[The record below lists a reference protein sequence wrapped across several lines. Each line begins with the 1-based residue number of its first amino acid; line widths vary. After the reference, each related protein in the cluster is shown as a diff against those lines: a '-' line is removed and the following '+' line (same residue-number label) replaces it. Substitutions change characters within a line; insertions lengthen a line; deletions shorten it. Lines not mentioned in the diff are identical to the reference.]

1 MPQRARY
8 LCAAVLAAAALTAAF
23 ILPRTHW
30 HAVPRAPF
38 VILLSLLVVLVLTV
52 RLPLLRESPA
62 GPAMVSVLLASVVLL
77 PPGAAALVGAT
88 ACLFMVLRRAD
99 PLRVAFACAVAF
111 LAAAAGGELYTG
123 VHGCRALTASQ
134 FPAVLLPIALAM
146 AAVSAVPAI
155 LVETYVVTAT
165 GRDRSLAVRDVVL
178 SAFPRNVAYAGVG
191 LLTAVLWSD
200 SYDALAALV
209 LLGPVVVTRWATVQA
224 EEQRAAHD
232 AIIRTLVQAVE
243 IKDLY
248 TRGHSERV
256 ARLSGMIA
264 AELRL
269 PPERVEVLRYA
280 ATLHDVGKLGVPTRL
295 LRKTGPL
302 DEAEFREIRL
312 HPARG
317 VAVVGEIAFLDEA
330 YSAILYH
337 HERMDGSGYPKG
349 LRGQAIPPFARII
362 AVADAFDAMTSTR
375 SYRQARSVEE
385 ALAELRACS
394 GTQLDPSIV
403 DAIISALAK
412 AAAAGRVWRGDGS
425 GAEPGERQVTAA
437 DLPPGAV
444 VAEFD
449 HDDLEYQGPSRPAG
463 PGAADP
469 HGPRDAES
477 EGGSEADS
485 DADADAEAALL
496 SPEVEHDLDDAGCAA
511 PSARRRARVT
521 APGPVRSATE
531 QVSSAN
537 SSTDLERLS
546 GSPAEAFE
554 IGRNG
559 HSNIVS
565 PGVFGTVGVG
575 VAGVSGAAGVVGTAG
590 AAGVAGDEADDAAV
604 RAPGLSLPAQT
615 GHDLDVLDPAETA
628 ADPRESR

>member
-8 LCAAVLAAAALTAAF
+8 LCTAVMVAAAVTAAF
-23 ILPRTHW
+23 VLPRTHW

-62 GPAMVSVLLASVVLL
+62 GPAIVSVLLASIVLL
-77 PPGAAALVGAT
+77 PPGAAALIGAT
-88 ACLFMVLRRAD
+88 ASAFMVLRRAD
-99 PLRVAFACAVAF
+99 PFRVAFACAVAF
-111 LAAAAGGELYTG
+111 LAAAAGGEIYIG

-134 FPAVLLPIALAM
+134 FPAVLLPIALAVVT
-146 AAVSAVPAI
+146 VSAVPAI
-155 LVETYVVTAT
+155 LIESYLVAAT
-165 GRDRSLAVRDVVL
+165 GQDRARAVRNVL
-178 SAFPRNVAYAGVG
+178 FGTFPRNLAYAAVG

-200 SYDALAALV
+200 AYDALAALV
-209 LLGPVVVTRWATVQA
+209 LLGPVAVTRWASVQA

-256 ARLSGMIA
+256 ARLSDMIA

-269 PPERVEVLRYA
+269 PPERAEVLRYA

-302 DEAEFREIRL
+302 DDAEFDAIRL

-317 VAVVGEIAFLDEA
+317 VEVVEEIAFLDEA
-330 YSAILYH
+330 YSAILHH

-349 LRGQAIPPFARII
+349 LRGPQIPPFARII

-385 ALAELRACS
+385 ALADLRACA
-394 GTQLDPSIV
+394 GTQLDPEIV
-403 DAIISALAK
+403 AAIISALDK

-425 GAEPGERQVTAA
+425 GLEPGERPVTA

-449 HDDLEYQGPSRPAG
+449 HDDPAYRGPTRVSVHATQDPDGSG
-463 PGAADP
+463 PGADT
-469 HGPRDAES
+469 DV
-477 EGGSEADS
+477 GSV
-485 DADADAEAALL
+485 AAQL
-496 SPEVEHDLDDAGCAA
+496 SPEVEHGPDDTGCVP
-511 PSARRRARVT
+511 PSARRRAAAAAAAEF
-521 APGPVRSATE
+521 APGGLEPARSATE
-531 QVSSAN
+531 QPSSAYAYP
-537 SSTDLERLS
+537 DAERFS
-546 GSPAEAFE
+546 VPSPASFE
-554 IGRNG
+554 IEHNVPT
-559 HSNIVS
+559 NIVTAA
-565 PGVFGTVGVG
+565 VFGT
-575 VAGVSGAAGVVGTAG
+575 AAAGLAG
-590 AAGVAGDEADDAAV
+590 GADGPGREADQDAA
-604 RAPGLSLPAQT
+604 RPPGLSLPAQT
-615 GHDLDVLDPAETA
+615 GHGLDALDPAETA
-628 ADPRESR
+628 ADPREAR

>member
-88 ACLFMVLRRAD
+88 ASLFMVLRRAD

-155 LVETYVVTAT
+155 LVETYLVTAT
-165 GRDRSLAVRDVVL
+165 GRDRALAVREVVL
-178 SAFPRNVAYAGVG
+178 NAFPRNVAYAGVG

-232 AIIRTLVQAVE
+232 SIIRTLVQAVE

-256 ARLSGMIA
+256 ARLTGMIA

-349 LRGQAIPPFARII
+349 LRGEAIPPFARII

-394 GTQLDPSIV
+394 GTQLDPSFV

-425 GAEPGERQVTAA
+425 GAEPGEPPVTAA
-437 DLPPGAV
+437 ALPPGAV

-463 PGAADP
+463 PA
-469 HGPRDAES
+469 HGSGES
-477 EGGSEADS
+477 E
-485 DADADAEAALL
+485 AEAALL
-496 SPEVEHDLDDAGCAA
+496 SPEAGDEDDAGCVA
-511 PSARRRARVT
+511 PSARRRAGS
-521 APGPVRSATE
+521 AAAGPVRSATE

-546 GSPAEAFE
+546 GAPAEAFE

-565 PGVFGTVGVG
+565 PGVFGTVGAG
-575 VAGVSGAAGVVGTAG
+575 VAAVPGAAGVVGTTGVSG
-590 AAGVAGDEADDAAV
+590 AVDEEAQDAAV
-604 RAPGLSLPAQT
+604 RASGLSLPTQT